1 MSIVQRLSRMRRALP
16 RAAVSAA
23 VFGTAVVND
32 TAAQKWP
39 EKPVRIV
46 VPFVPG
52 GGADVVGRILGQR
65 LTEAL
70 GQQSI
75 IENRGGAGSTI
86 GNEFVAKA
94 AADGYTLLIASAAFT
109 FIPSP
114 YPKLGYD
121 SLKCRDKTPYE
132 R

>member
-1 MSIVQRLSRMRRALP
+1 MRRALFGRSSFGRSFRYRRRERRRP
-16 RAAVSAA
+16 RK
-23 VFGTAVVND
+23 
-32 TAAQKWP
+32 KWP

-70 GQQSI
+70 GQQFI

-94 AADGYTLLIASAAFT
+94 APTATHS
-109 FIPSP
+109 
-114 YPKLGYD
+114 
-121 SLKCRDKTPYE
+121 
-132 R
+132 